1 MQQQSGRTAII
12 AAATSLGFAAVPLDG
27 SFDEPPNRAHYCQ
40 QGEAAPM
47 RQLATKVL
55 IAGGG
60 PVGLTVAMD
69 LAWRGI
75 PVLVLESRAPGEPP
89 SVKCNHVSA
98 RTMEI
103 FRRLGVVQAVRNTG
117 LPADYPNDVAFRTT
131 TTGTEL
137 SRIPIPCRADRYTAA
152 GGPDTWWP
160 TPEPPHRI
168 NQIYL
173 EPVLFAH
180 AKSMPNVRILNRI
193 QLTGFEQGET
203 GVTATAANLDG
214 GEDLTITADYMIGAD
229 GAHSMVRR
237 RIGATLTGDPMLEQR
252 QSSYIRAPDLLRATP
267 TKPAWA
273 NTSLNPRRS
282 ANMFAID
289 GRETWL
295 VHNYMRPGET
305 FDSVDREWCIR
316 TILGVGPSFPIEI
329 LAKEDWTA
337 RRMIADRFRD
347 RRVFLCGDAAHI
359 WVPNAGYGMN
369 AGIADAMNLSWML
382 AGVLKGWASPAIL
395 DCYQIERMP
404 ITDQVS
410 HYAMDTS
417 TALAKQRG
425 GIPGN
430 IEEPGPNGDAARAR
444 VGQDAY
450 DINVGQF
457 CAGGL
462 NFGSFIEQSPIVAHD
477 GQAPG
482 YTIYDFTPSTVPGC
496 RTPHIW
502 LEGNISLYDAMGPD
516 FTLLRFDRN
525 VDVSNLLE
533 AATSVGVPLTLLDV
547 TTKEPVYAEKLV
559 LSRPDQHVAWRG
571 NKAPADPVSL
581 VGRIRGAGPGI
592 G

>member
-430 IEEPGPNGDAARAR
+430 IEEPGPDGDAARAR

>member
-1 MQQQSGRTAII
+1 
-12 AAATSLGFAAVPLDG
+12 
-27 SFDEPPNRAHYCQ
+27 
-40 QGEAAPM
+40 M
-47 RQLATKVL
+47 RSIETKVL

-60 PVGLTVAMD
+60 PVGLTLAMD

-75 PVLVLESRAPGEPP
+75 SVLVMESRALGEPP

-98 RTMEI
+98 RSMEI
-103 FRRLGVVQAVRNTG
+103 FRRLGVVQAVRNAG

-131 TTGTEL
+131 TTGIEL
-137 SRIPIPCRADRYTAA
+137 SRIPIPCRADRYTAT

-168 NQIYL
+168 NQIFL

-180 AKSMPNVRILNRI
+180 AQSMPGIRILNRTH
-193 QLTGFEQGET
+193 LTAFEQSDT
-203 GVTATAANLDG
+203 GVTATAADLAG
-214 GEDLTITADYMIGAD
+214 GEDLTIAAEYLIGAD

-237 RIGATLTGDPMLEQR
+237 KIGATLTGDAMLEQR
-252 QSSYIRAPDLLRATP
+252 QSTYIRAAELLRATP

-305 FDSVDREWCIR
+305 FDSVDREGCIR
-316 TILGVGPSFPIEI
+316 TILGVGPSFPFEI
-329 LAKEDWTA
+329 IAKEDWTA

-369 AGIADAMNLSWML
+369 AGIADAMDLSWKL
-382 AGVLKGWASPAIL
+382 AGVLNGWAGSAIL
-395 DCYQIERMP
+395 DSYQSERMP
-404 ITDQVS
+404 ITEQVS
-410 HYAMDTS
+410 RYAMGTS
-417 TALAKQRG
+417 RALAKQRG
-425 GIPGN
+425 VIPGN
-430 IEEPGPNGDAARAR
+430 IEEPGPEGDAARAL
-444 VGQDAY
+444 VGREAY

-457 CAGGL
+457 CCGGL
-462 NFGSFIEQSPIVAHD
+462 NFGSFYENSPIIAHD
-477 GQAPG
+477 REAAPG
-482 YTIYDFTPSTVPGC
+482 YTLYDFTPSTVPGC

-502 LEGNISLYDAMGPD
+502 LRDGGSLYDAMGPD
-516 FTLLRFDRN
+516 FTLLRFDPAL
-525 VDVSNLLE
+525 DVGGLV
-533 AATSVGVPLTLLDV
+533 AAAVARRVPLKVLDIP
-547 TTKEPVYAEKLV
+547 TTAPVYAEKFV

-571 NKAPADPVSL
+571 NAAPADPVEL
-581 VGRIRGAGPGI
+581 IDRICGAG
-592 G
+592 

>member
-1 MQQQSGRTAII
+1 
-12 AAATSLGFAAVPLDG
+12 
-27 SFDEPPNRAHYCQ
+27 
-40 QGEAAPM
+40 M
-47 RQLATKVL
+47 RQIVTKVL

-69 LAWRGI
+69 LAGRGI

-89 SVKCNHVSA
+89 SVKCNHVGA

-131 TTGTEL
+131 TTGIEL
-137 SRIPIPCRADRYTAA
+137 SRIPIPCRADRYTAT

-180 AKSMPNVRILNRI
+180 AKSLPNVTILNRTE
-193 QLTGFEQGET
+193 LVRFEQHEAGI
-203 GVTATAANLDG
+203 TAVAADLNG
-214 GEDLTITADYMIGAD
+214 GEDLTISAEYMIGAD
-229 GAHSMVRR
+229 GAHSTVRR
-237 RIGATLTGDPMLEQR
+237 SVGAVLTGDPMLEQR
-252 QSSYIRAPDLLRATP
+252 QSSYIRAPELLKATP
-267 TKPAWA
+267 TKRAWA

-289 GRETWL
+289 GKETWL
-295 VHNYMRPGET
+295 IHNYMRPGET
-305 FDSVDREWCIR
+305 FDNVDREWCIR
-316 TILGVGPSFPIEI
+316 TVLGVGPSFPIEI

-337 RRMIADRFRD
+337 RRMIANKFRD

-369 AGIADAMNLSWML
+369 AGIADSMNLSWML
-382 AGVLKGWASPAIL
+382 AGVLNGWASPAIL
-395 DCYQIERMP
+395 DCYETERMP
-404 ITDQVS
+404 ITEQVS
-410 HYAMDTS
+410 RYAMKTS
-417 TALAKQRG
+417 SDLAKQRG
-425 GIPGN
+425 GVPEN
-430 IEEPGPNGDAARAR
+430 IEEPGPEGDAARAR

-457 CAGGL
+457 CCGGL
-462 NFGSFIEQSPIVAHD
+462 NFGSFIENSPIIAHD
-477 GQAPG
+477 GPAPG

-502 LEGNISLYDAMGPD
+502 LGEGISLYDAMGPD
-516 FTLLRFDRN
+516 FTLLRFDPTVEVGN
-525 VDVSNLLE
+525 FLAAAE
-533 AATSVGVPLTLLDV
+533 ARGVPLSLLDISA
-547 TTKEPVYAEKLV
+547 KEPVYEQKLV

-571 NKAPADPVSL
+571 NAAPADPL
-581 VGRIRGAGPGI
+581 GLIDRIRGAGMRMS
-592 G
+592 

>member
-1 MQQQSGRTAII
+1 
-12 AAATSLGFAAVPLDG
+12 
-27 SFDEPPNRAHYCQ
+27 
-40 QGEAAPM
+40 M
-47 RQLATKVL
+47 RHIATKVL

-60 PVGLTVAMD
+60 PIGLTMAMD

-103 FRRLGVVQAVRNTG
+103 FRRLGVAQAVRNAG

-131 TTGTEL
+131 TTGIEL
-137 SRIPIPCRADRYTAA
+137 SRIPIPCRADRYTAT

-173 EPVLFAH
+173 EPVLFEH
-180 AKSMPNVRILNRI
+180 AKSMQGVRIINRM
-193 QLTGFEQGET
+193 QLIAFEQHQN
-203 GVTATAANLDG
+203 GVSATAGDLDG
-214 GEDLTITADYMIGAD
+214 GENLTVSADYMIGAD

-237 RIGATLTGDPMLEQR
+237 AIGARLTGDAMLEQR
-252 QSSYIRAPDLLRATP
+252 QSSYIKAPDLLRATP

-305 FDSVDREWCIR
+305 FDSVDREHCIR

-382 AGVLKGWASPAIL
+382 AGVMKGWASPAIL
-395 DCYQIERMP
+395 DSYEAERMP
-404 ITDQVS
+404 ITEQVS

-417 TALAKQRG
+417 TALARQRG
-425 GIPGN
+425 GGIPDN
-430 IEEPGPNGDAARAR
+430 IKEPGPEGDAARAR

-457 CAGGL
+457 CCGGL
-462 NFGSFIEQSPIVAHD
+462 NFGSFYENSPIIAHD
-477 GQAPG
+477 GSAAPE

-502 LEGNISLYDAMGPD
+502 LGEGLSLYDAMGAD
-516 FTLLRFDRN
+516 YTLLRFDPQ
-525 VDVSNLLE
+525 VDVSRML
-533 AATSVGVPLTLLDV
+533 AAAQNGGVPLVLLDV
-547 TTKEPVYAEKLV
+547 TTREPVYTEKLV

-571 NKAPADPVSL
+571 NAAPSDPL
-581 VGRIRGAGPGI
+581 ALIDRIRGAGPSRP
-592 G
+592 